1 MIYNLELHEL
11 AEEELWET
19 VDYYDAHKDRLGKK
33 FVRELQRIMQLT
45 RSQPELFPK
54 ILGEKRKAVL
64 KRFPYLII
72 FEIVENTIF
81 VLAIFHEKR
90 NPKVWKDRS

>member
-1 MIYNLELHEL
+1 MTYNLELHES

-19 VDYYDAHKDRLGKK
+19 VDYYDARKDRLGKE
-33 FVRELQRIMQLT
+33 FARELQRVMQLI
-45 RSQPELFPK
+45 RSQPHLFPK
-54 ILGEKRKAVL
+54 VSGEKRKAVL

-72 FEIVENTIF
+72 FEIVENTVF

-90 NPKVWKDRS
+90 NPKVWADR